1 MSTTTQAHYNSFAV
15 YNNANNHSQFAA
27 QPQRF
32 GANSFSARGPSE
44 PMSRMRGNFSQTSF
58 SMTSRNSPHGSSST
72 ITAQSTSIGRG
83 YGQPPAPGYH
93 RGESNSQSNM
103 AINSRSVKDSRD
115 CDRTPPRNDR
125 DRSSSQVK
133 VDGFTDGKTGTI
145 HTEPFDFKFSKA
157 DSSISI
163 TNKQTGVTNKVW
175 GDPHYDKQ
183 GTFNGALDFKIP
195 GGHLTVD
202 PKAAKNNSKVSYADT
217 ATLSM
222 GNKTYTIGNIS
233 QESSAP
239 LTVQESRGRSA
250 PHGYTLEATMGA
262 AGFVD
267 PHTGKAPTQADFN
280 RYAA

>member
-1 MSTTTQAHYNSFAV
+1 MSTTTQTNYNSFAV
-15 YNNANNHSQFAA
+15 YNNANHHSQFAA
-27 QPQRF
+27 QAQRF
-32 GANSFSARGPSE
+32 GANPFGARGPSE

-58 SMTSRNSPHGSSST
+58 SMTSHNSPHGSSST

-83 YGQPPAPGYH
+83 NGHPPAPANH
-93 RGESNSQSNM
+93 RGESYSQSHM
-103 AINSRSVKDSRD
+103 AINSRSTMNSRD
-115 CDRTPPRNDR
+115 CDRTPPRNER
-125 DRSSSQVK
+125 DRNSSQVN
-133 VDGFTDGKTGTI
+133 VSGFTDGNGKIATKDY
-145 HTEPFDFKFSKA
+145 DFGFNKA

-195 GGHLTVD
+195 GGDLTID
-202 PKAAKNNSKVSYADT
+202 TKAAKNNSKVSYADT

-222 GNKTYTIGNIS
+222 GNKTYSVNGIS
-233 QESSAP
+233 QENSAP

-267 PHTGKAPTQADFN
+267 PHTHKAPTQADFN